1 MNMDIV
7 KIYEDSTQE
16 VYMFKSV
23 ADWLWRS
30 KATKYKLFPYESE
43 VVLNEIV
50 MQAFRGEKIKGRIT
64 TTMIVPVLSKE
75 LEHLTLSDS
84 YHIFEEAILLINDA
98 IGTVD
103 YPLTDEWRAKVS
115 LLVEYYYQL
124 QGLGNC
130 KCGFFSSPLCGI
142 DGYLCYYNEDSLT
155 DGPIILPFVINDG
168 KFKKL
173 Y

>member
-1 MNMDIV
+1 MNTDIV

-30 KATKYKLFPYESE
+30 KATKYKLLPHESE

-50 MQAFRGEKIKGRIT
+50 MQVFRGEKIKGRIT

-75 LEHLTLSDS
+75 LEHLILSES

-103 YPLTDEWRAKVS
+103 YPLTDEWRVKVS

-124 QGLGNC
+124 QGLGRC
-130 KCGFFSSPLCGI
+130 RCGFFSSPLCGI
-142 DGYLCYYNEDSLT
+142 DGYLCYYNEDNLT